1 MNKYVNAKV
10 LPLLVVAGVAGVVVY
25 PPLLGFLPLLLL
37 ALCPL
42 SMIFLGGH
50 GSHGARTHE
59 PGQAPRAEA
68 MSGQYVCPMHGDARS
83 EGPGRCP
90 KCGMALV
97 LAAGTPVPST
107 DGVPV
112 VDSAADIEGLTREFH
127 ALNTRQAAL
136 AREIERLRDQRRL
149 STSIRAVEEA
159 EEIAR
164 AADNGDTRRRPEA

>member
-59 PGQAPRAEA
+59 PGQRPGPSLRASPCMGQTYWPDIASARGACPGSCVRAP
-68 MSGQYVCPMHGDARS
+68 
-83 EGPGRCP
+83 
-90 KCGMALV
+90 
-97 LAAGTPVPST
+97 
-107 DGVPV
+107 
-112 VDSAADIEGLTREFH
+112 
-127 ALNTRQAAL
+127 
-136 AREIERLRDQRRL
+136 
-149 STSIRAVEEA
+149 
-159 EEIAR
+159 
-164 AADNGDTRRRPEA
+164 